1 MLRTDQ
7 YKPVALVGGTGKT
20 GARVARRLR
29 GVGIRTRAVSRSTD
43 PAFDWADRSTWASA
57 LAGAGAAWVA
67 YQPDLAVA
75 HAASDIAELSRIA
88 QDAGVRR
95 MVLLSGRGEVGAQ
108 AAEAALA
115 ASGIDWAVV
124 RCAWFMQNFT
134 ESFLAEMVAA
144 GTVALP
150 VGDVLE
156 PFVDVDDIAD
166 LGAGLLAGT
175 IPAGRVYEL
184 TGPELLGFADA
195 VAMAGAA
202 RDVDARYVP
211 VTPDEFRAGLHAA
224 GIDADTVD
232 LLSELMAVT
241 LDGHNARTSDDF
253 RAATGREP
261 RSFADYVRGMRE
273 AAHA

>member
-1 MLRTDQ
+1 MLQTDQ
-7 YKPVALVGGTGKT
+7 NKPVVLVGGNGKT
-20 GARVARRLR
+20 GHRVAQRLR
-29 GVGIRTRAVSRSTD
+29 GVGIHTRAVSRSTD
-43 PAFDWADRSTWASA
+43 PAFDWADRGTWANA

-67 YQPDLAVA
+67 YQPDLAVPQ
-75 HAASDIAELSRIA
+75 AAGDIATLARIA
-88 QDAGVRR
+88 RDAGVRR
-95 MVLLSGRGEVGAQ
+95 MVLLSGRGEAGAQ
-108 AAEAALA
+108 AAEEALA

-134 ESFLAEMVAA
+134 ESFLADMVAG

-150 VGDVLE
+150 VGDVRE

-202 RDVDARYVP
+202 SGVDARYVP
-211 VTPDEFRAGLHAA
+211 VTPDEFRAGLRAA
-224 GIDADTVD
+224 GIDADTVE

-253 RAATGREP
+253 RAATGRAP
-261 RSFADYVRGMRE
+261 RSFADFVRGTRE
-273 AAHA
+273 VAHV